1 MTKTE
6 YISLHLPHDFITQE
20 RFPMATQRIRLAP
33 RWMIFLLDLICCVFA
48 MAAAFILRF
57 NFNLVEV
64 SHYPY
69 QKILAITL
77 AVNAC
82 LLVAFKTYAGIIRYT
97 SVEDTGRILSVNSIV
112 CLIFL
117 LIENIYPKAINAPTA
132 ALFPASVLL
141 IYFLGINFSLILYR
155 LLIKRAYNFLYSGR
169 KKSVKAVIYSAGFEG
184 ILAKK
189 MISDNQR
196 SDIKILA
203 FIEDNVRLIGK
214 IIETTSVVR
223 ANKANLERLGREGV
237 ELLIIADPFIR
248 KQRLNDL
255 VDICLEL
262 NIRVQQVPSSEK
274 WINNTLQPDQLKNV
288 NIEQLLERDVIK
300 IKNEQLGKEIRGKK
314 ILVTGGAGS
323 IGSEI
328 VRQLIQY
335 NPAIIIACDVAETPL
350 HELSI
355 SLDPD
360 AKVKTFIG
368 DICDKVRMEQI
379 FEIYAPDIVYHAAAY
394 KHVPLM
400 EEHPSAAILNN
411 VLGTKILAELSVS
424 YNVEKFV
431 MVSTDKAVNPTNVM
445 GASKRVCEIFI
456 QSLYKNI
463 SFNSKLRDS
472 KHNKNTKFITTRF
485 GNVLGSNGSVIPLFK
500 RQLEEGG
507 PIKVTHPEITR
518 YFMTIPEA
526 CQLVLEAG
534 AMGKGGEIFVFD
546 MGKPVKI
553 VDLARKMIRLAG
565 KEPDRDIA
573 IEFSGLR
580 PGEKLYEELLNN
592 AENTMPTYHE
602 KIMIATVR
610 EYDFAVVHNDINDLI
625 DLAEKHFLMETVM
638 KIKEI
643 VPEYISNNSIYQKLD
658 IQPGK

>member
-1 MTKTE
+1 M
-6 YISLHLPHDFITQE
+6 S
-20 RFPMATQRIRLAP
+20 
-33 RWMIFLLDLICCVFA
+33 V
-48 MAAAFILRF
+48 AFVLRF
-57 NFNLVEV
+57 NFNFTEI
-64 SHYPY
+64 SHYDLR
-69 QKILAITL
+69 KILGITI

-82 LLVAFKTYAGIIRYT
+82 LLIAFKTYAGIIRYT
-97 SVEDTGRILSVNSIV
+97 SVEDTGKILSVNTIV

-117 LIENIYPKAINAPTA
+117 LIENIYPKSIDAPSQP

-141 IYFLGINFSLILYR
+141 IYYLTINFSLILYR
-155 LLIKRAYNFLYSGR
+155 LFIKRAYNYLYSVR
-169 KKSVKAVIYSAGFEG
+169 KKSVKAIIYSAGFEG

-203 FIEDNVRLIGK
+203 FIEDNDRLIGK
-214 IIETTSVVR
+214 IIETTSVLR
-223 ANKANLERLGREGV
+223 ANKANLERLSREGA

-262 NIRVQQVPSSEK
+262 NIRIQQVPSSEK

-300 IKNEQLGKEIRGKK
+300 IKNEQVGKEIRGKK
-314 ILVTGGAGS
+314 ILVTGAAGS

-328 VRQLIQY
+328 VRQLMQY
-335 NPAIIIACDVAETPL
+335 SPAIIIACDVAETPL
-350 HELSI
+350 HQLSI
-355 SLDPD
+355 SLEQD

-368 DICDKVRMEQI
+368 DICDKIRMEQI

-411 VLGTKILAELSVS
+411 VLGTKILSELSVA

-463 SFNSKLRDS
+463 SLGGKNRDL
-472 KHNKNTKFITTRF
+472 KNGKITRFITTRF

-500 RQLEEGG
+500 KQLEEGG
-507 PIKVTHPEITR
+507 PLKVTHPEITR

-534 AMGKGGEIFVFD
+534 TMGKGGEIFVFD

-553 VDLARKMIRLAG
+553 VDLAKKMIRLAG

-610 EYDFAVVHNDINDLI
+610 EYDFAIIHNDINDLI
-625 DLAEKHFLMETVM
+625 ELAQKHFLMETVM

-658 IQPGK
+658 SQSGK